1 MNQIWLLRKSIE
13 TITVVGV
20 AIDAF
25 VVVAFAVI
33 AVVVVAFA
41 VIAVVVVV
49 VVDFAVIAVVVI
61 AVLQKP
67 IKSIDFGRNQHQP
80 STCPQNIESMK
91 CLRGK
96 IVQRFFQRFF
106 LALGKVDRWR
116 KFI

>member
-20 AIDAF
+20 AIDA
-25 VVVAFAVI
+25 
-33 AVVVVAFA
+33 VVVVA
-41 VIAVVVVV
+41 
-49 VVDFAVIAVVVI
+49 FAVIAVVVI

-80 STCPQNIESMK
+80 SSCPQNIESMK

-96 IVQRFFQRFF
+96 IVQR
-106 LALGKVDRWR
+106 
-116 KFI
+116 

>member
-33 AVVVVAFA
+33 AVVVIAVVVIAVA
-41 VIAVVVVV
+41 VIAVV
-49 VVDFAVIAVVVI
+49 VIAVVVI

-80 STCPQNIESMK
+80 SSCPQNIESMK

-96 IVQRFFQRFF
+96 IVQRFFQIFF
-106 LALGKVDRWR
+106 LALGKVDRWQ

>member
-20 AIDAF
+20 AIDA
-25 VVVAFAVI
+25 
-33 AVVVVAFA
+33 VVVVA
-41 VIAVVVVV
+41 
-49 VVDFAVIAVVVI
+49 FAVIAVVVI

-80 STCPQNIESMK
+80 SSCPQNIESMK